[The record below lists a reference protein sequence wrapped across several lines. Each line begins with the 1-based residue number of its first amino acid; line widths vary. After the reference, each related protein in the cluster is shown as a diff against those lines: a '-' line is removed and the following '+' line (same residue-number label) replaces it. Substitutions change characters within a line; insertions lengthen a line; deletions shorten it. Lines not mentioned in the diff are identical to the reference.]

1 MEEKS
6 KIIKEICQK
15 QNFEKMLL
23 SIKNINKSNSTR
35 KTLEK
40 LEEIKNIDST
50 LKREIYQDIFDYI
63 DHMNKCY
70 KKEIKNIFIKGIQA
84 TIAQLCENPILDSIS
99 NMRNEIQMKEGIEMA
114 ELEHLIENIKTEGIE
129 RDLDE
134 LGRIFIPSDY
144 RNGKVIEGETPVKI
158 HNIGKY
164 VVIEILEG
172 KAEKHQKKFDELGR
186 VVVPIEIRNELR
198 WKTKDKIKIWDSGK
212 YFILQKVRR
221 ECIFCGETNN
231 LIKYRNE
238 LLCENCKQELKAM

>member
-6 KIIKEICQK
+6 KLIKQICQK

-23 SIKNINKSNSTR
+23 NMKNMSTGENIR
-35 KTLEK
+35 ELLQKIEDR
-40 LEEIKNIDST
+40 KNIDAT
-50 LKREIYQDIFDYI
+50 LKREIYQGIFDYI
-63 DHMNKCY
+63 CYMNECY
-70 KKEIKNIFIKGIQA
+70 KKGIKDVFIKGIQA

-134 LGRIFIPSDY
+134 LGRIVIPSDY

-172 KAEKHQKKFDELGR
+172 KAKKHQKKFDGLGR
-186 VVVPIEIRNELR
+186 VVVPIEMRNDLK
-198 WKTKDKIKIWDSGK
+198 WKTKDKIKVWDSDK
-212 YFILQKVRR
+212 YFILQKVTR
-221 ECIFCGETNN
+221 ECIFCGETDN

>member
-6 KIIKEICQK
+6 KLINQICQK
-15 QNFEKMLL
+15 ENFEKMLL
-23 SIKNINKSNSTR
+23 NVKNMNKGENIR
-35 KTLEK
+35 ELLQKIEDK
-40 LEEIKNIDST
+40 KNIDAT

-63 DHMNKCY
+63 CYMNECY
-70 KKEIKNIFIKGIQA
+70 KKGIKDVFIKGIQA
-84 TIAQLCENPILDSIS
+84 TITQLCENPILDSII
-99 NMRNEIQMKEGIEMA
+99 NIKEKIQMKEGINMN
-114 ELEHLIENIKTEGIE
+114 ELEQLIKNIKTDGIE
-129 RDLDE
+129 RNLDE
-134 LGRIFIPSDY
+134 LGRIVIPSDY
-144 RNGKVIEGETPVKI
+144 RKGKVIDGKTPVKV

>member
-1 MEEKS
+1 MK
-6 KIIKEICQK
+6 
-15 QNFEKMLL
+15 
-23 SIKNINKSNSTR
+23 
-35 KTLEK
+35 
-40 LEEIKNIDST
+40 D
-50 LKREIYQDIFDYI
+50 
-63 DHMNKCY
+63 
-70 KKEIKNIFIKGIQA
+70 
-84 TIAQLCENPILDSIS
+84 
-99 NMRNEIQMKEGIEMA
+99 EIQMKEGIEMS
-114 ELEHLIENIKTEGIE
+114 ELEHLIENIKTDGID

-134 LGRIFIPSDY
+134 LGRIVIPSDY

-172 KAEKHQKKFDELGR
+172 KAKKHQKKFDGLGR
-186 VVVPIEIRNELR
+186 VVVPIEMRNDLK

-238 LLCENCKQELKAM
+238 LLCKNCKQELKAM

>member
-6 KIIKEICQK
+6 KLINQICQK

-23 SIKNINKSNSTR
+23 NVKNMNKGENIR
-35 KTLEK
+35 ELLQKIEDK
-40 LEEIKNIDST
+40 KNIDAT

-63 DHMNKCY
+63 CYMNECY
-70 KKEIKNIFIKGIQA
+70 KKGIKDVFIKGIQA
-84 TIAQLCENPILDSIS
+84 TITQLCENPILDSIS

-134 LGRIFIPSDY
+134 LGRIVIPSDY

-172 KAEKHQKKFDELGR
+172 KAKKHQKKFDGLGR
-186 VVVPIEIRNELR
+186 VVVPIEMRNDLK
-198 WKTKDKIKIWDSGK
+198 WKAKDKIKVWDSDK
-212 YFILQKVRR
+212 YFILQKVTR
-221 ECIFCGETNN
+221 ECIFCGETDN

>member
-23 SIKNINKSNSTR
+23 SIKSINKNNSIS

-40 LEEIKNIDST
+40 LEERKNIDSK

-63 DHMNKCY
+63 DYMNTCY
-70 KKEIKNIFIKGIQA
+70 KKEVKNIFIKGIQA

-99 NMRNEIQMKEGIEMA
+99 NMKDEIQMKEGIEMS
-114 ELEHLIENIKTEGIE
+114 ELEHLIENIKTDGID

-134 LGRIFIPSDY
+134 LGRIVIPSDY

-172 KAEKHQKKFDELGR
+172 KAKKHQKKFDGLGR
-186 VVVPIEIRNELR
+186 VVVPIEMRNDLK

-238 LLCENCKQELKAM
+238 LLCKNCKQELKAM